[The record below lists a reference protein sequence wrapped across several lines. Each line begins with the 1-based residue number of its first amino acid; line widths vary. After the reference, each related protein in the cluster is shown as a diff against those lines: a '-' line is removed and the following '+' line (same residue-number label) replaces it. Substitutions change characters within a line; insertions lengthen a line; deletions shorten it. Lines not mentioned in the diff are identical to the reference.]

1 VTDLLFATLLAALV
15 AGFAGST
22 HCLAMCGGIA
32 GALGLSSRAAAE
44 RSGRALSYP
53 LVYNLGRIA
62 SYTLAGALVG
72 GIGAGMGE
80 LAGAASARL
89 ALQFAAGL
97 MLLLL
102 GLRLV
107 AGKRG
112 FAWLDAAGA
121 VVWRRIAPLLRHVLP
136 IDSLARA
143 LGAGMLWGWLPCG
156 MAYGLLGV
164 AWLSTGA
171 LDGALIMAAFGLGT
185 LPALLAAG
193 GAAGRIGALAGRPA
207 WRAGAGLLIAATG
220 ALTLLAP
227 WVMPDGG
234 HGSHW
239 LDALVAACLPGRAAG

>member
-1 VTDLLFATLLAALV
+1 MTDLLFATCFAALL

-32 GALGLSSRAAAE
+32 GALGLSSRTAAV
-44 RSGRALSYP
+44 RSGRSLAYP
-53 LVYNLGRIA
+53 VAYNLGRVS
-62 SYTLAGALVG
+62 SYTVGGAIVG

-97 MLLLL
+97 VLLLL

-107 AGKRG
+107 AGRRG

-121 VVWRRIAPLLRHVLP
+121 AAWRRIAPLLRWVLP
-136 IDSLARA
+136 IDSLPRA
-143 LGAGMLWGWLPCG
+143 VGAGMLWGWLPCG

-185 LPALLAAG
+185 LPAMLAAG
-193 GAAGRIGALAGRPA
+193 SAAARIGSLAGRPA
-207 WRAGAGLLIAATG
+207 WRAGAGLVIAATG
-220 ALTLLAP
+220 ALTVLAP
-227 WVMPDGG
+227 WLMPDGG